1 MKYVI
6 SIHYQF
12 KGKEERELCYTPL
25 LQALEQYVPI
35 HRNEDGSI
43 SPENQYLFDCRVFK
57 IVVVF

>member
-6 SIHYQF
+6 CIHDQF

-43 SPENQYLFDCRVFK
+43 SPENQYALDCRVLE
-57 IVVVF
+57 

>member
-12 KGKEERELCYTPL
+12 KRKEEREVCYTPL

-43 SPENQYLFDCRVFK
+43 SPENQYSLDYRVLK
-57 IVVVF
+57 

>member
-6 SIHYQF
+6 CIHDQF

-35 HRNEDGSI
+35 HHNEDGSI
-43 SPENQYLFDCRVFK
+43 SPENQYLLDCRVFT